1 VVQVEAAVDFPE
13 EDIELLQSSELMEK
27 ISNLQLKIVD
37 IIGTYEWGR
46 LFREGARVCICGR
59 PNVGKSSLLNG
70 LLGEER
76 VIVTPVPGTTRD
88 VIEESIN
95 LRGLPVVLWDTAGIR
110 ETNDEI
116 EKIGVDLSRR
126 HLEKAD
132 AVLVVLDGSESL
144 TDEDRALLK
153 LSVDKKA
160 IIVVNKNDLPHR
172 LNLVE
177 AGNISAQ
184 AKIVSVSAKTKAG
197 FDKLRNSLRELL
209 IGSEIEVP
217 IILAN
222 LRHKS
227 ALVRSQAALNRSVV
241 TLQERRP
248 PEFVAVDLNAARE
261 GLEEVIGIINN
272 DDILERV
279 FSNFCI
285 GK

>member
-1 VVQVEAAVDFPE
+1 VCLCQV
-13 EDIELLQSSELMEK
+13 
-27 ISNLQLKIVD
+27 
-37 IIGTYEWGR
+37 
-46 LFREGARVCICGR
+46 
-59 PNVGKSSLLNG
+59 
-70 LLGEER
+70 
-76 VIVTPVPGTTRD
+76 
-88 VIEESIN
+88 
-95 LRGLPVVLWDTAGIR
+95 
-110 ETNDEI
+110 
-116 EKIGVDLSRR
+116 
-126 HLEKAD
+126 
-132 AVLVVLDGSESL
+132 SESL

-160 IIVVNKNDLPHR
+160 IIVVNKNDLQHG

-177 AGNISAQ
+177 AGNTSAQ
-184 AKIVSVSAKTKAG
+184 VNIVSVSAKTKAG
-197 FDKLRNSLRELL
+197 FDKLRDSLRELL
-209 IGSEIEVP
+209 IGSEIEAP

-279 FSNFCI
+279 FGNFCI